1 MAVGQRFR
9 APRWLRLDLHLRPG
23 ADLGPRLWTT
33 VRETWHLGFTAFGG
47 PPVHFKL
54 FYDKFV
60 TRLGWVDEQVYQEL
74 FSVCQALSGPA
85 STKMLYCV
93 LLLHLGFI
101 PAVAGFF
108 IWSLPG
114 AAGMYALSVGV
125 SSVGETL
132 PGPAYALLSGL
143 NAATVGIIA
152 LAATQLAGQAITDR
166 LSRALVYLAAAAGTL
181 YNALWYFPLLMAVAG
196 AAAVVHDYR
205 WVHRPVRWVV
215 GVWRRAR
222 GCAVRRTEVDVRSV
236 ENELGQQQQQ
246 QQQPPVDEE
255 QQQQQQGREGEGHPD
270 EDDSRRVVPPGRRL
284 NMSWKTGLALAAGF
298 FVSFA
303 AVMAA
308 RGALKPASAQPLLF
322 RLFANMYLAGT
333 IIFGGGP
340 VVVPLLREYI
350 VAEGWVSPRDFL
362 IGLALIQ
369 AFPGPNFNF
378 AVYLGGLAAR
388 HQHHHHAGDGS
399 GNGGSGSGSGSGL
412 AGAAIGFAGIFI
424 PGLVLVHAMT
434 GVWGAAR
441 GRRWVRSLLRG
452 VNAGAVGLVFTAVY
466 RLWQMGRVDAGA
478 QAGAA
483 LGDEPWWVAVAAGSY
498 VGGAWFG
505 VRPPVAIVAGAVLGL
520 LWYAVVSR

>member
-1 MAVGQRFR
+1 
-9 APRWLRLDLHLRPG
+9 
-23 ADLGPRLWTT
+23 
-33 VRETWHLGFTAFGG
+33 
-47 PPVHFKL
+47 
-54 FYDKFV
+54 
-60 TRLGWVDEQVYQEL
+60 
-74 FSVCQALSGPA
+74 
-85 STKMLYCV
+85 
-93 LLLHLGFI
+93 
-101 PAVAGFF
+101 
-108 IWSLPG
+108 
-114 AAGMYALSVGV
+114 MYALSVGV

-166 LSRALVYLAAAAGTL
+166 LSRALVYLAAAAGML
-181 YNALWYFPLLMAVAG
+181 YNALWYFPLLMAGAG

-246 QQQPPVDEE
+246 QQLPVDEE

-369 AFPGPNFNF
+369 ALTLRCTWAGWR
-378 AVYLGGLAAR
+378 LGT
-388 HQHHHHAGDGS
+388 S
-399 GNGGSGSGSGSGL
+399 TTTM
-412 AGAAIGFAGIFI
+412 
-424 PGLVLVHAMT
+424 PAM
-434 GVWGAAR
+434 V
-441 GRRWVRSLLRG
+441 V
-452 VNAGAVGLVFTAVY
+452 V
-466 RLWQMGRVDAGA
+466 M
-478 QAGAA
+478 
-483 LGDEPWWVAVAAGSY
+483 VAV
-498 VGGAWFG
+498 
-505 VRPPVAIVAGAVLGL
+505 VAEAVAGWQARRLG
-520 LWYAVVSR
+520 SRASSSRGWCWCTP